1 MLKLVECCVY
11 IYYWYYF
18 VKMTNPK
25 PYSLNNPDSIY
36 FVTFATVYWIDV
48 FTRQRY
54 KNIIV
59 ESLQYCQA
67 KKGLEIFAWCLMTNH
82 IHLIIRAKEGYN
94 LSDIL
99 RDFKKFTASEV
110 IKSMNTEA
118 ESRREWVIWLFE
130 RAAKKN
136 SRNTTHQFWQQD
148 NHAEELLTNHFKD
161 QKLDYIHKNPVV
173 EGWVEEP
180 EQYIYSSAKNYA
192 GQKGMIEVLFL

>member
-1 MLKLVECCVY
+1 
-11 IYYWYYF
+11 
-18 VKMTNPK
+18 MTNPK

-67 KKGLEIFAWCLMTNH
+67 KKGLEIFAWCLMRNAAQTNH

-192 GQKGMIEVLFL
+192 GQKGLIEVLFL